1 MAEPLGFAHYRDSY
15 TDEQLWDM
23 LVTQGNP
30 TSINLSTSIW
40 STARGSTAS
49 AREALNTH
57 LAELAEYWKGPA
69 SDEFQSRMALVIQ
82 YAVAA
87 EQRMSLAENT
97 YLPDLAGKLAAAQ
110 SQAKGDNAL
119 GENLD
124 PATDITDPEVW
135 MEEVKGLSRE
145 QIAAL
150 DPQTRTTYN
159 NQHAAWRQSRHDELA
174 RTVADLGTQYAD
186 YTNGVFAEPPEPAP
200 EGMPGND
207 TYQQPTTGV
216 FAPTTAD
223 TSASTGSDTSASGGN
238 PGSLQPEPPL
248 VDDED
253 DVAGPW
259 DLPSYDDIDEPDGGL
274 ASGGTAPTA
283 PVGGAGPVGGTP
295 ATGGGTLPTGGGLF
309 PGRTTPGTSGLPGR
323 GTGSVPGRGPA
334 TTGPA
339 RGAQPTTPGRGGQ
352 PGTSGRGTSGRGSQP
367 GTPGRGGSTAGRGG
381 HPGTPGRSST
391 TAGRGGQ
398 PGSLG
403 RNGTAGH
410 PGQPGAPG
418 SRNTAG
424 PNSNGKRRGAGT
436 RAGAGAGASKHGSP
450 GANSKRRN
458 DEAEEEETLTR
469 ETKYVTA
476 EDVFSA
482 PFDPSVGPAHEGAK
496 HQRAWNKEYDA
507 WKRRQEEDGGNGR
520 S

>member
-15 TDEQLWDM
+15 TDQQLWDM
-23 LVTQGNP
+23 LVTEGNP
-30 TSINLSTSIW
+30 TSVNLSTAIW

-69 SDEFQSRMALVIQ
+69 SDEFQSRMALVIR
-82 YAVAA
+82 YSEAA
-87 EQRMSLAENT
+87 ETRMRQAEEN
-97 YLPDLAGKLAAAQ
+97 YLPTLAGHLSAAQ
-110 SQAKGDNAL
+110 SRAKGDNAL

-124 PATDITDPEVW
+124 PGTDITDAEVW

-145 QIAAL
+145 EIAAL

-174 RTVADLGTQYAD
+174 RTVADLGEQYAD
-186 YTNGVFAEPPEPAP
+186 YENTVFAEPPEPAP

-216 FAPTTAD
+216 FAPTTVD
-223 TSASTGSDTSASGGN
+223 TSAGNSAPGGGTGIV
-238 PGSLQPEPPL
+238 QPEPPL

-253 DVAGPW
+253 EVAGPW
-259 DLPSYDDIDEPDGGL
+259 DLPSYDDIDEPNGGL

-283 PVGGAGPVGGTP
+283 PVGGAGPVGGT
-295 ATGGGTLPTGGGLF
+295 AVTGGGTLPTGGGLF
-309 PGRTTPGTSGLPGR
+309 PGRTTPGTSGVPGR
-323 GTGSVPGRGPA
+323 STGTAPGRGPA
-334 TTGPA
+334 TTSPA
-339 RGAQPTTPGRGGQ
+339 RGAQPASPGRGGQ
-352 PGTSGRGTSGRGSQP
+352 SGTSGRSTSGRGSQP
-367 GTPGRGGSTAGRGG
+367 GTPGRNGSTTGRGG
-381 HPGTPGRSST
+381 QPGTPGRSGT

-398 PGSLG
+398 QGSPG
-403 RNGTAGH
+403 RNSTAGRTGQSGT
-410 PGQPGAPG
+410 PGG
-418 SRNTAG
+418 RNTAG
-424 PNSNGKRRGAGT
+424 PSSNGNRRGAGT
-436 RAGAGAGASKHGSP
+436 RAGTGAGTAKNSGP

-458 DEAEEEETLTR
+458 DEAEKEETLTR

-507 WKRRQEEDGGNGR
+507 WKRRQEEEDGGNGR